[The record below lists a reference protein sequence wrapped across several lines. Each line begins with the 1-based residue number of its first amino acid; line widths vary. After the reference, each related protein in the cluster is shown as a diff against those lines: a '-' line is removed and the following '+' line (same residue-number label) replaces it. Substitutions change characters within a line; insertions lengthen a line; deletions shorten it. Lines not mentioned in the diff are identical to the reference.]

1 MIISEPLLPEK
12 ALKYTAMATERTI
25 NTIPPVISYFHAKIN
40 AAIRMKAGILCIR
53 NPIIFFPGESPPVK
67 ASSENNMMNMM
78 ETIPNI
84 LGSQKRIFFNIS
96 IVVYIQS
103 YETSGKQLI
112 LACVNINTYF
122 ALDDKFKNY
131 ENENISPK

>member
-1 MIISEPLLPEK
+1 
-12 ALKYTAMATERTI
+12 
-25 NTIPPVISYFHAKIN
+25 
-40 AAIRMKAGILCIR
+40 
-53 NPIIFFPGESPPVK
+53 
-67 ASSENNMMNMM
+67 MMNMM

-122 ALDDKFKNY
+122 ALDD
-131 ENENISPK
+131 

>member
-1 MIISEPLLPEK
+1 
-12 ALKYTAMATERTI
+12 
-25 NTIPPVISYFHAKIN
+25 
-40 AAIRMKAGILCIR
+40 
-53 NPIIFFPGESPPVK
+53 
-67 ASSENNMMNMM
+67 MM

-96 IVVYIQS
+96 IEVYIQS

-131 ENENISPK
+131 ENENISPKYKVL